1 MPRTATDNSVF
12 LFVPNIIGY
21 GRIILLLYSC
31 WHMRTDCWL
40 TVFAYVVSGLLDA
53 VDGYAARALNQSS
66 RFGAML
72 DMLVDRCAT
81 MCLLACL
88 ATFYPNYV
96 FLFQMSMLVDIAS
109 HWLHLHT
116 SVAGGRQTHKAIDL
130 SGNSVLRLYYHNK
143 IVLFLMCMGNELFY
157 SALYMLNFTT
167 GPKIGGQGL
176 FTLTA
181 FLTAPVAVAKFT
193 ISLIQLYAAA
203 VNLAAVDDDERR
215 KAKGD

>member
-1 MPRTATDNSVF
+1 MRFIDPTLYRAMPRTATDNSVF

-21 GRIILLLYSC
+21 GRIILLVYSC

-53 VDGYAARALNQSS
+53 VDGYAARALNQSKPTFKFIPDLPVHLGS

-130 SGNSVLRLYYHNK
+130 GGNSVLRFYYH
-143 IVLFLMCMGNELFY
+143 
-157 SALYMLNFTT
+157 
-167 GPKIGGQGL
+167 IGGQGL
-176 FTLTA
+176 FTLAA
-181 FLTAPVAVAKFT
+181 FLTAPVAFGKFT

-215 KAKGD
+215 QPKGN

>member
-1 MPRTATDNSVF
+1 
-12 LFVPNIIGY
+12 
-21 GRIILLLYSC
+21 
-31 WHMRTDCWL
+31 MRTDCWL

-53 VDGYAARALNQSS
+53 VDGYAARALNQSKPTFKFIPDLPVHLGS

-130 SGNSVLRLYYHNK
+130 GGNSVLRFYYHSK
-143 IVLFLMCMGNELFY
+143 KHLICFPSGLISV
-157 SALYMLNFTT
+157 
-167 GPKIGGQGL
+167 GGQGL
-176 FTLTA
+176 FTLAA
-181 FLTAPVAVAKFT
+181 FLTAPVAFGKFT

-215 KAKGD
+215 QPKGN